1 MRKSF
6 NRLLQLI
13 AMLVLI
19 VGSVAP
25 AGWAKQREDESII
38 KEAIAWIEDGE
49 VRLQIAFGK
58 APEESELTIVQEDWE
73 QSRTFRKA
81 SRLSVALV
89 PESHQ
94 SIEVALRSTS
104 SRNEQVS
111 RWEVLLPNTIETKDA
126 GKLRKA
132 DWDKKAAQKDSL
144 LEMRKLE
151 ESDEDRNPESKKE
164 AAKITQ
170 LERWEK
176 EFYQK
181 FAPGEKP
188 KEADIRSSRVVFEME
203 PNDTVK
209 KADWLFDKQ
218 DAFGKIG
225 KSGDVDFWKIRATEN
240 GVMNVSLRDIPNR
253 QDYHLYVFDANEREL
268 ARSELSGEAEEII
281 EGVGTERREWYYVMV
296 KGAGNSHDPHH
307 SYRLRIDF
315 QSVQGN
321 VKSDE
326 YEPNNTLA
334 NAYDMG
340 VEQTLK
346 ANLHS
351 LQDVD
356 FYRFSFKRTST
367 LFVRLE
373 EIPTGMDIDVQLLDE
388 KGKLLGRSEKP
399 RNADEEIVFNANPG
413 TYVIKVMASR
423 TSGFTA
429 NSYKL
434 NVKIHT
440 IPVIF
445 IPGIG
450 GSRLEVEENGSVSE
464 AWLALGNVVVG
475 IEDPDHRRNLSL
487 MPVRNGGVEV
497 KPRTNGIR
505 VFPERA
511 DEGFRAIKYLSYST
525 LITDIPEKVEQYD
538 SMIKELRKEGYLEN
552 RTMFAMPYDWRYSNS
567 DNAMFLKEKID
578 LALQRT
584 GARQVLLVA
593 HSMGG
598 LLVRETLLSNISYQ
612 PKVRQVIY
620 IGTPF
625 LGSPRAYQAIKH
637 GYNFGVPMFHAGTGK
652 VIAEY
657 APAVY
662 ELMPSKKYL
671 QAAPL
676 VKKNQKA
683 SYTFNDLLRDEDLK
697 LTYTPLLNQASKLHD
712 KWDNKVINVP
722 QYSIIGQGQSTL
734 MGYFFDKKTK
744 EFVPFYDNNAGDGT
758 VPYASANHSLKD
770 IKKKFYVTGE
780 HAKLPLLPQV
790 IEQVI
795 ELLKGNDEVK
805 AGIRASAV
813 KQFDYL
819 YYMIKSEDGSFPAVT
834 IKRDGREMT
843 LGPEPVQ
850 TDWWDDI
857 SLEYHDKIIVV
868 HVKDQRPLSFELPAQ
883 SNQEPFSRIMVRQFS
898 SEDSKR
904 YREEGREFI
913 LGPDGLVE
921 VE

>member
-6 NRLLQLI
+6 KRLLQLV

-38 KEAIAWIEDGE
+38 KEAVAWIEDGE
-49 VRLQIAFGK
+49 VRLQIAFAK

-73 QSRTFRKA
+73 QSRTYRKA

-104 SRNEQVS
+104 SRTDQVS
-111 RWEVLLPNTIETKDA
+111 RWEVQLPNTIETKDA

-151 ESDEDRNPESKKE
+151 EREEDRNPEPKEE
-164 AAKITQ
+164 AAKFTQ

-240 GVMNVSLRDIPNR
+240 GVMNVSLRDIPNK
-253 QDYHLYVFDANEREL
+253 QDYHLYVFDVNEREL

-367 LFVRLE
+367 LFVRLA

-434 NVKIHT
+434 DVKIHT

-450 GSRLEVEENGSVSE
+450 GSRLEVEENGSISE
-464 AWLALGNVVVG
+464 AWLSLGRAMTEYN
-475 IEDPDHRRNLSL
+475 DPHHRRVLSL
-487 MPVRNGGVEV
+487 MPVREGSVEV
-497 KPRTNGIR
+497 KPRVNGIR
-505 VFPERA
+505 IFPERA
-511 DEGFRAIKYLSYST
+511 DEGFRAIQYLTYNT
-525 LITDIPEKVEQYD
+525 KIPTAHETSEQYD
-538 SMIKELRKEGYLEN
+538 SMIKELRKKGYLQF
-552 RTMFAMPYDWRYSNS
+552 RTIYAMPYDWRYSNAE
-567 DNAMFLKEKID
+567 NAKHLKEKID

-584 GARQVLLVA
+584 GARQVHLVA

-612 PKVRQVIY
+612 SKVNRIIY
-620 IGTPF
+620 MGTPF

-637 GYNFGVPMFHAGTGK
+637 GYDFGIPLFDAGTGK
-652 VIAEY
+652 TISEY

-662 ELMPSKKYL
+662 ELLPSKKYVHASSFL
-671 QAAPL
+671 
-676 VKKNQKA
+676 KKNQKA
-683 SYTFNDLLRDEDLK
+683 NYSYNDLLRDEDLQV
-697 LTYTPLLNQASKLHD
+697 TYLPLLNQAIKLHD

-722 QYSIIGQGQSTL
+722 QYSIIGQGQATL
-734 MGYFFDKKTK
+734 LGYFFDKATK
-744 EFVPFYDNNAGDGT
+744 EFVPFYDNNSGDGT
-758 VPYASANHSLKD
+758 VPYESANHSLKD
-770 IKKKFYVTGE
+770 IKKKYYVTGE
-780 HAKLPLLPQV
+780 HAKLPLIPQV

-795 ELLKGNDEVK
+795 DLLQGKDEK
-805 AGIRASAV
+805 QSGIRTSAV
-813 KQFDYL
+813 KNFDYL
-819 YYMIKSEDGSFPAVT
+819 YYIIKSEDGTFPSVT
-834 IKRDGREMT
+834 IQKDGREMT
-843 LGPEPVQ
+843 LEPKLKE
-850 TDWWDDI
+850 WWEDLSI
-857 SLEYHDKIIVV
+857 EYHDKIIVV
-868 HVKDQRPLSFELPAQ
+868 HVKDQQPLAFKWSSQ
-883 SNQEPFSRIMVRQFS
+883 QNQENPSRIIVRQFS